1 MNMKEAMQFRCSTAD
16 EAVHMV
22 KLLLSSEVR
31 ASDIEVIS
39 AEPIQEIESLIAGKS
54 RLPAFVLGGAFVG
67 ISAGFFLASG
77 TARLYPINTGG
88 MPIVS
93 LLPVGIVTYEAMML
107 FAVLFSLAGLLL
119 EAGLLRKRPADVQ
132 RHALDIADGE
142 VLVLARVSSLE
153 TADALRAATSSQAY
167 PNH

>member
-16 EAVHMV
+16 KAVLIV

-31 ASDIEVIS
+31 ASDIEVMS

-54 RLPAFVLGGAFVG
+54 RLPIFVLGGAFLG
-67 ISAGFFLASG
+67 IVAGFSLASG

-93 LLPVGIVTYEAMML
+93 LLPVGIVTYETMML

-119 EAGLLRKRPADVQ
+119 EAGLLRKKPTDVPP
-132 RHALDIADGE
+132 HAQSIADGE
-142 VLVLARVSSLE
+142 VLVLARVNSSKI
-153 TADALRAATSSQAY
+153 ADELRAAADRS
-167 PNH
+167 